1 MLEVWQHPT
10 PLLVLDEFLV
20 AQEWAGLLQYT
31 MRRGHE
37 FTRSGVL
44 DTGGGS
50 RTDNS
55 YRRSQV
61 LYDLPSCKELFVD
74 RITSYLPFVLARLR
88 QPPFPI
94 SQFEIQLTAT
104 NHGQFFKM
112 HRDDDS
118 NAVRS
123 RLITFIY
130 YFFREP
136 KGFDGGALRV
146 YDSRV
151 DLYGNVTP
159 GDFQT
164 IHPSQNQM
172 IFFPSNSLHE
182 VLPVN
187 CASGDLADSRFTVN
201 GWVHR

>member
-1 MLEVWQHPT
+1 MVEVWQHPT
-10 PLLVLDEFLV
+10 PLVVLDEFLV
-20 AQEWAGLLQYT
+20 AQEWAGLLHYT
-31 MRRGHE
+31 MRRGQK
-37 FTRSGVL
+37 FTQAGVL
-44 DTGGGS
+44 DAGGAN

-55 YRRSQV
+55 YRRSRL
-61 LYDLPSCKELFVD
+61 LYDLPACKELFID
-74 RITSYLPFVLARLR
+74 RILSYLPYVLARLR
-88 QPPFPI
+88 QPPYPI

-104 NHGQFFKM
+104 NNGQFFKM

-118 NAVRS
+118 DSVRS
-123 RLITFIY
+123 RMITFIY

-151 DLYGNVTP
+151 DLHGNMSA

-182 VLPVN
+182 VLPVQ
-187 CASGDLADSRFTVN
+187 CTSGDFADSRFTVN

>member
-1 MLEVWQHPT
+1 MLEVWHHPT
-10 PLLVLDEFLV
+10 PLVVLDEFLV

-31 MRRGHE
+31 MRRRQE
-37 FTRSGVL
+37 FTQSGVL
-44 DTGGGS
+44 DAGGAS
-50 RTDNS
+50 RTDNA

-61 LYDLPSCKELFVD
+61 LYDLHACKEMFID
-74 RITSYLPFVLARLR
+74 RITSYLPYVLARLR

-94 SQFEIQLTAT
+94 SQFELQLTAT
-104 NHGQFFKM
+104 NNGQFFKM

-118 NAVRS
+118 DSVYS
-123 RLITFIY
+123 RMITFIY

-151 DLYGNVTP
+151 DLQGNASA

-182 VLPVN
+182 VLPVQ
-187 CASGDLADSRFTVN
+187 CTSGDFADSRFTVN

>member
-1 MLEVWQHPT
+1 M
-10 PLLVLDEFLV
+10 
-20 AQEWAGLLQYT
+20 
-31 MRRGHE
+31 
-37 FTRSGVL
+37 
-44 DTGGGS
+44 
-50 RTDNS
+50 
-55 YRRSQV
+55 
-61 LYDLPSCKELFVD
+61 
-74 RITSYLPFVLARLR
+74 
-88 QPPFPI
+88 
-94 SQFEIQLTAT
+94 
-104 NHGQFFKM
+104 
-112 HRDDDS
+112 
-118 NAVRS
+118 
-123 RLITFIY
+123 ITFIY